1 VLLKNKM
8 ILSRFYLKQ
17 HMSTWPLIVL
27 SYFHGYKKKNEIFA
41 DYWDKSNVATLGP
54 VYSPSSKFIW
64 PVVAM
69 I

>member
-1 VLLKNKM
+1 M
-8 ILSRFYLKQ
+8 A
-17 HMSTWPLIVL
+17 LIVL